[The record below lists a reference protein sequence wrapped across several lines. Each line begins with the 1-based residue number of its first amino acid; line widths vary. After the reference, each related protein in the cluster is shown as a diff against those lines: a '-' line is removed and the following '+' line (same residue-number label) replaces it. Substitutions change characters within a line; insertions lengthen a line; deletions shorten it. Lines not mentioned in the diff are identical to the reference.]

1 MSHLKASTSSLSEDE
16 GSFENR
22 CDMQPATISFCS
34 LRTFLCHPVGRG
46 FGLALA
52 ALLAGGCSTA
62 PYRDFADVSAPNA
75 VGEEKPAR
83 PGSPVSP
90 LLKAADD
97 VPANLGPLLAQIGGR
112 NHIPG
117 FAAAVLRGDR
127 IVAQGVAGVRRS
139 GSKIAVTIDDQFEI
153 ASCAKAMSAML
164 VARLVEEGA
173 LEWDRPL
180 PGYFPGEHLSPDWD
194 KVTLRHLI
202 THTAGLQD
210 PLITFLRSAT
220 FDRGTLMERRWA
232 FARRV
237 LRSKPASPP
246 GAQVSYCNT
255 DYVLAATVAEK
266 VTGKAWEQLMATYVF
281 APLGLESAGFGPPGL
296 PKQTLQPW
304 GHGKY
309 RLLQVGVAGNIAF
322 DPAARGADYPAIASP
337 AGYIHLSIR
346 DWTRFVSLHLRA
358 HPANPQA
365 TVGVLRPDTFAVL
378 HGTQSGISYAGGWN
392 VGTRPWAK
400 GARPT
405 DIGRV
410 LFHVGDNG
418 RWTAA
423 VWVAPEKD
431 FAVLVACNRGN
442 VERAVDEAVGQLVG
456 VYAPR

>member
-1 MSHLKASTSSLSEDE
+1 MS
-16 GSFENR
+16 FFR
-22 CDMQPATISFCS
+22 
-34 LRTFLCHPVGRG
+34 HPVSRG
-46 FGLALA
+46 FALA
-52 ALLAGGCSTA
+52 AATLLASGCSTPA
-62 PYRDFADVSAPNA
+62 YRDFAEAS
-75 VGEEKPAR
+75 
-83 PGSPVSP
+83 GSPAATQEKQQTAKSAVAPLVDGVSGMP
-90 LLKAADD
+90 EDL
-97 VPANLGPLLAQIGGR
+97 NPLLARAADR

-117 FAAAVLRGDR
+117 FAAVVLHGNH

-139 GSKIAVTIDDQFEI
+139 RTEVAVTIDDQFEI

-180 PGYFPGEHLSPDWD
+180 PSYFPGENFSTDWD

-210 PLITFLRSAT
+210 PLITFLRSTT

-246 GAQVSYCNT
+246 GTHVAYCNI
-255 DYVLAATVAEK
+255 DYILAAVVAEK
-266 VTGKAWEQLMATYVF
+266 VTGKAWEQLMATHVF

-309 RLLQVGVAGNIAF
+309 RLLQVGVVGNNSF

-346 DWTRFVSLHLRA
+346 DWAKFVSLHLRA
-358 HPANPQA
+358 HPANPHSTA
-365 TVGVLRPDTFAVL
+365 AVLRPDTFAVL
-378 HGTQSGISYAGGWN
+378 LGTQSEISYAGGWN

-405 DIGRV
+405 DTGRV
-410 LFHVGDNG
+410 LFHIGDNG

-442 VERAVDEAVGQLVG
+442 REGAVDEAVGQLVG
-456 VYAPR
+456 TYARR